1 MADTVELENF
11 DRRPQK
17 TTVSAQHGHGAVSN
31 LRPLCDQKR
40 TSTEARLRQNTGGK
54 RDHESWPVQHA
65 WLAKRLN
72 DMHRVFVNRVSEID
86 ADT

>member
-1 MADTVELENF
+1 MSSLT
-11 DRRPQK
+11 
-17 TTVSAQHGHGAVSN
+17 S
-31 LRPLCDQKR
+31 LRTKRISGSRKFRSPPPKDFFNSIGTKR
-40 TSTEARLRQNTGGK
+40 TWRDEARLRQNTGGK